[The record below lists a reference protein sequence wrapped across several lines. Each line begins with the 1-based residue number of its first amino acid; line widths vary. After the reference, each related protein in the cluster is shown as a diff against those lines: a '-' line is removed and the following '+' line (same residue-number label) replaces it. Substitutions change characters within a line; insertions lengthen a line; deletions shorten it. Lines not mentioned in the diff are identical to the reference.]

1 MGAQLIQMLVVFGI
15 MFGMMYLLIIV
26 PDKKRR
32 KKYSSMLDTMK
43 VNDKVTTK
51 GGIVGKIINIK
62 DEYIILETGPDR
74 ARVKMLKTGIFSIE
88 SNETKEVETTSE
100 EKK

>member
-32 KKYSSMLDTMK
+32 KKYSSMLDAMK

-62 DEYIILETGPDR
+62 DDYIILESGPDR
-74 ARVKMLKTGIFSIE
+74 ARIKMLKTGIFAIE
-88 SNETKEVETTSE
+88 SNETKDVATTSE

>member
-1 MGAQLIQMLVVFGI
+1 MGQLLQILIPFAI

-43 VNDKVTTK
+43 VNDKVTSK

-74 ARVKMLKTGIFSIE
+74 ARVKMLKTGIFAIE
-88 SNETKEVETTSE
+88 SNETKEVAATSE

>member
-1 MGAQLIQMLVVFGI
+1 MGPQLIQMLIVFGI

-43 VNDKVTTK
+43 VNDKITTK

-62 DEYIILETGPDR
+62 DDYIILETGPDR
-74 ARVKMLKTGIFSIE
+74 ARVKMLKTGILTIE
-88 SNETKEVETTSE
+88 NNDTSEAAVTSE

>member
-1 MGAQLIQMLVVFGI
+1 MGPQLIQMLIVFGI

-43 VNDKVTTK
+43 VNDKITTK

-62 DEYIILETGPDR
+62 DDYIILETGPDR
-74 ARVKMLKTGIFSIE
+74 ARVKMLKTGIFSVDN
-88 SNETKEVETTSE
+88 SETKEVAVTEE

>member
-1 MGAQLIQMLVVFGI
+1 MLIVFGI

-43 VNDKVTTK
+43 VNDKITTK

-62 DEYIILETGPDR
+62 DDYIILETGPDR
-74 ARVKMLKTGIFSIE
+74 ARVKMLKTGILTIE
-88 SNETKEVETTSE
+88 NNDTSEAAVTSE

>member
-1 MGAQLIQMLVVFGI
+1 MGAQLIQMLIVFGI

-26 PDKKRR
+26 PDKKKR
-32 KKYSSMLDTMK
+32 KKYSSMLDAMQ

-74 ARVKMLKTGIFSIE
+74 ARVKMLKTGIFAIE
-88 SNETKEVETTSE
+88 SNETKEVAVTAE